1 MMGPSG
7 QTGAVDVE
15 SMQLIASTLT
25 LVVAASTLVIWAAGL
40 SGRGTRLVA
49 LVVESR
55 ATLTM
60 LIALGATLGSL
71 YFSEVAGYVPC
82 RLCWFQRIA
91 MYPLAVIGAVW
102 LIRGGREG
110 RAYVLP
116 IAAVGALISTYHY
129 LIEWNPSLDS
139 GVCAASGP
147 ACSDVW
153 FRSFGFVTLALM
165 ALVAFVAIIT
175 VNVVS
180 PRSTD

>member
-1 MMGPSG
+1 MIAFNTYRLTEVL
-7 QTGAVDVE
+7 QTVTA
-15 SMQLIASTLT
+15 LLAI
-25 LVVAASTLVIWAAGL
+25 
-40 SGRGTRLVA
+40 VA
-49 LVVESR
+49 LGVALMTLAAMVVPAAAAWRSIIIEWRSTI
-55 ATLTM
+55 TLG
-60 LIALGATLGSL
+60 IAAVSTAGSL
-71 YFSEVAGYVPC
+71 YFSEVANYVPC
-82 RLCWFQRIA
+82 TLCWYQRIA

-102 LIRGGREG
+102 LIRGGCEG